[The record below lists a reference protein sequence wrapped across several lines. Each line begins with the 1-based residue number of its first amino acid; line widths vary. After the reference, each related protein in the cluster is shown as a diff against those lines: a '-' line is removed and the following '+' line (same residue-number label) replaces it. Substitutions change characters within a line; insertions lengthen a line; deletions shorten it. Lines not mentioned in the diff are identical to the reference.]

1 MFKKGFALLG
11 TLALVLTLASCGG
24 KSEEQLMEEGWVKN
38 PAENGWVKNPEDNG
52 WLQLKEL
59 PAARDLNKKD
69 KTGQACTVGNYTLEC
84 TGIDQKNL
92 GDYMNRP
99 DVVYID
105 LRGIDNGYLGEH
117 INGFEPV
124 EYFNFICGDTYQLF
138 AKDFTPRYEESIG
151 YLNLY
156 FPKDKTLFLM
166 CQSGGRVV
174 SMMQLLEANGY
185 DMSKIYNVG
194 GFNQLGD
201 KDSSVYKYAVRTG
214 LEKVTVDYTAT
225 FSNLTKIEK

>member
-59 PAARDLNKKD
+59 PAPQDTSKKD
-69 KTGQACTVGNYTLEC
+69 GETACTVGNYNLAC
-84 TGIDQKNL
+84 SSIDQKNL

-99 DVVYID
+99 DVAYID
-105 LRGIDNGYLGEH
+105 LRGIDNGYLGQH
-117 INGFEPV
+117 IHGFEPV
-124 EYFNFICGDTYQLF
+124 EFFNFMWGDTYQLF
-138 AKDFTPRYEESIG
+138 AKDNTPRYEESVQL
-151 YLNLY
+151 LNLY

-174 SMMQLLEANGY
+174 SMMKLLEANGY
-185 DMSKIYNVG
+185 DMNKVYNVG
-194 GFNQLGD
+194 GFNQLGV
-201 KDSSVYKYAVRTG
+201 KESSVYEYAVSTG

-225 FSNLTKIEK
+225 FSKLTKIEK